1 MPMLRKWSGGCF
13 DASSAV
19 RVAAIGCLLP
29 KVLVFI
35 GHDKSIRSLLHY
47 IVIELSNLGGRL
59 V

>member
-1 MPMLRKWSGGCF
+1 MLRKWSGGCF